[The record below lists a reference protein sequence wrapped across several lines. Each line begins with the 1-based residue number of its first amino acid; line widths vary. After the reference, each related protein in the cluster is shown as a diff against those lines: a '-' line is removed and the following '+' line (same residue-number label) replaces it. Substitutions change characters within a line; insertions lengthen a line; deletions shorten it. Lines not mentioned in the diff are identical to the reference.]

1 MTASPR
7 QPSVPSAPGL
17 ATSRSTTQ
25 SSSTP
30 ADWLSA
36 AADGDAEAIGQAC
49 RAFRE
54 GDRRA
59 RADWHAY
66 HLIGDVMRSSEL
78 ASPPARDADFLA
90 TFRERLA
97 AEPVVLAPAAARRS
111 TRWSAPWVGPWRA
124 PAAALA
130 SAAGVAVVAGVL
142 VMSRSGGEGS
152 GASAVPFAAAPTSP
166 GATPTLV
173 RDGVIRDARIEE
185 FMRLHQGSAG
195 GLSLPRAD
203 VRQVDVIVAP
213 APGR

>member
-1 MTASPR
+1 MPALPR
-7 QPSVPSAPGL
+7 QPSSPSAP
-17 ATSRSTTQ
+17 TQ
-25 SSSTP
+25 AASHP

-36 AADGDAEAIGQAC
+36 AADGDAEALGQAC
-49 RAFRE
+49 RAFRD

-78 ASPPARDADFLA
+78 ATPPARDAAFLA

-97 AEPVVLAPAAARRS
+97 AEPVVLAPAAAQRS
-111 TRWSAPWVGPWRA
+111 TRWPASWAAQWRV
-124 PAAALA
+124 PAAAVA

-166 GATPTLV
+166 GAAPTLV

-185 FMRLHQGSAG
+185 FMRVHQGSAG

>member
-1 MTASPR
+1 MPALPR
-7 QPSVPSAPGL
+7 QPSSPSA
-17 ATSRSTTQ
+17 ATQAASH
-25 SSSTP
+25 P

-36 AADGDAEAIGQAC
+36 AADGDVDALGQAC

-54 GDRRA
+54 GDRRV

-78 ASPPARDADFLA
+78 ATPPARDDAFLA

-111 TRWSAPWVGPWRA
+111 TRWPASWAASWRF
-124 PAAALA
+124 PAAAVA

-142 VMSRSGGEGS
+142 VMSRSGGEGP
-152 GASAVPFAAAPTSP
+152 GALAVPFAAAPNSP
-166 GATPTLV
+166 SATPTLV

-185 FMRLHQGSAG
+185 FMRVHQGSAG
-195 GLSLPRAD
+195 GLSLPRVD

-213 APGR
+213 APRR

>member
-1 MTASPR
+1 MPASPR

-17 ATSRSTTQ
+17 AASQ
-25 SSSTP
+25 SSSRP

-36 AADGDAEAIGQAC
+36 AADGDAEALGQAC

-78 ASPPARDADFLA
+78 AASPARDADFLA

-97 AEPVVLAPAAARRS
+97 AEPVVLAPAAARRN
-111 TRWSAPWVGPWRA
+111 TRCPASWAAQWRV
-124 PAAALA
+124 PAAAVA

-142 VMSRSGGEGS
+142 VMSRSGGEGP

-166 GATPTLV
+166 SATPTLV

>member
-17 ATSRSTTQ
+17 AVAQPASQ

-111 TRWSAPWVGPWRA
+111 TRWAAPWVGPWRA

-142 VMSRSGGEGS
+142 VMSRSGGEGP

>member
-1 MTASPR
+1 MPASPR
-7 QPSVPSAPGL
+7 PPSVPTASAQ
-17 ATSRSTTQ
+17 AESH
-25 SSSTP
+25 P

-36 AADGDAEAIGQAC
+36 AADGDADALEDAC

-78 ASPPARDADFLA
+78 ATPPARDAAFLA

-97 AEPVVLAPAAARRS
+97 AEPVVLAPAAAQRS
-111 TRWSAPWVGPWRA
+111 ARWPASWAAQWRL
-124 PAAALA
+124 PAAAVA

-142 VMSRSGGEGS
+142 VMARSGGEGS
-152 GASAVPFAAAPTSP
+152 GTSAVPFAAAPLSPSATS
-166 GATPTLV
+166 TLV

-185 FMRLHQGSAG
+185 FMRVHQGAAG

-203 VRQVDVIVAP
+203 VRQVDMIVAP